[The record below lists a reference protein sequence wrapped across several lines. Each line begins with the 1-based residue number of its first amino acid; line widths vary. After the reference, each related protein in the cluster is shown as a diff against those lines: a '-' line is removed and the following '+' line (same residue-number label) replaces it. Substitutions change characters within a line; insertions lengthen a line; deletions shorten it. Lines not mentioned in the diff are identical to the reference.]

1 MQPRTRKMK
10 AKGRKKQQQPR
21 NQGVMNTTSPR
32 SFRQLTL
39 VFPPRQKVKLRFNAF
54 QLLSLAATTGANY
67 RWRPTAAFDVDPAL
81 GGTSMAGFAELAT
94 YYATYRVYSSTI
106 FASVANTSTVS
117 PIILIVTPYNADP
130 TNSMS
135 VANIIASIEN
145 PYAKTRDSGL
155 LGCPPTTVKNTMT
168 TQKIYGD
175 PAVFYD
181 HNFSSLV
188 TTIPTNNWFWNVAIL
203 SPATIATAISLHV
216 NVDVDIEF
224 FDRSFLPN

>member
-10 AKGRKKQQQPR
+10 KKQKQPR
-21 NQGVMNTTSPR
+21 NKGVIQTTSPGA
-32 SFRQLTL
+32 FRQLTL
-39 VFPPRQKVKLRFNAF
+39 VFPPRVKVKLRFNAF

-81 GGTSMAGFAELAT
+81 GGTSMAGFAELAA
-94 YYATYRVYSSTI
+94 YYATYRVYASTI
-106 FASVANTSTVS
+106 FAAVSNTSTVS

-130 TNSMS
+130 TNAMS
-135 VANIIASIEN
+135 VSNIIASIEN
-145 PYAKTRDSGL
+145 PYARTRDSGL
-155 LGCPPTTVKNTMT
+155 LGCPPTTVKSFMT
-168 TQKIYGD
+168 TQKIFGD

-203 SPATIATAISLHV
+203 APATIATAISLHV